1 MSLLDAVEKLHAL
14 MKAVDADEAN
24 ASYHEARVWL
34 ENSITAAD
42 TTVTKPPPSTSPLRP
57 GSRGIAI
64 LPPSR
69 GGNRKLTALLG
80 DEEQLE
86 ETIEKLV
93 SGNEWSVRVK
103 AQLPPNVQDSSTTLS
118 DDDGGGK
125 HGGSSGGTV
134 PARVLTEAAQAF
146 ERQLRESVAATLKAE
161 ESGAG
166 PESPKLQGM
175 QSTRSRRRLASDGG
189 PESAAIDSSDAGST
203 GIGFGRRTSI
213 VGAATA
219 VLKPKPRE
227 LTRMFAAALQM
238 SGNEVEE
245 HLMSPAR
252 KDPEDVLTRDALKRA
267 TKTTIRQM
275 MRSRRAAEAKAAAA
289 GGAAAGGDKG
299 GAAAESPRKPGTAGG
314 DGGGGL

>member
-1 MSLLDAVEKLHAL
+1 MLQSDAVFLCPSSAL
-14 MKAVDADEAN
+14 FTI
-24 ASYHEARVWL
+24 SYIF
-34 ENSITAAD
+34 SF
-42 TTVTKPPPSTSPLRP
+42 
-57 GSRGIAI
+57 
-64 LPPSR
+64 
-69 GGNRKLTALLG
+69 LL
-80 DEEQLE
+80 
-86 ETIEKLV
+86 
-93 SGNEWSVRVK
+93 
-103 AQLPPNVQDSSTTLS
+103 LS
-118 DDDGGGK
+118 LQIDG
-125 HGGSSGGTV
+125 
-134 PARVLTEAAQAF
+134 
-146 ERQLRESVAATLKAE
+146 
-161 ESGAG
+161 
-166 PESPKLQGM
+166 
-175 QSTRSRRRLASDGG
+175 
-189 PESAAIDSSDAGST
+189 SDAGST

-289 GGAAAGGDKG
+289 GAGGGEKPGAAGD
-299 GAAAESPRKPGTAGG
+299 SPRKPGTAGG